1 MQSLKRGREAT
12 FSLYHPAHSGVCLG
26 MPAHPRKK
34 PKRSFNPLLA
44 VLVSGGVLLVLLVVG
59 LLVAKSMVNGWL
71 RGEGFRDWL
80 AKEAAGVLRSEIEL
94 STLEWKGS
102 EVYAE
107 RFKATGREE
116 AGFSVLSLDGVRARA
131 GGIVRRAVRVPEVT
145 VNRLELSFSP
155 ERKSGP
161 EANPTE
167 RGGSHGTS
175 GAALPGWLK
184 NYLPDRVEI
193 DEIAVATTRISV
205 KKAEGEVF
213 LLSGARAV
221 LAPDFGTGF
230 WTIDGQGGTIRLPGQ
245 PEIALK
251 DLGLRWKERDLF
263 IDRCALGIFKE
274 GHVDG
279 KGEIG
284 FEDPGRFDLELEISA
299 IDIDELVQGEWR
311 DRLAGTVHGPVRI
324 TGAPGALVY
333 EGTMN
338 VSDGRIEAMP
348 VLKRIAQYTRSE
360 RFERL
365 VLNQA
370 KVDFKREGDRLELR
384 NLAVQSDGLV
394 RVEGEAD
401 LVGDQL
407 TGAFQVGVTP
417 GTMRWIPGAE
427 RLVFTV
433 ERDGFLWAPMKLA
446 GTLAEPRE
454 DLSARLIAAAGEA
467 VISDLPA
474 GVLDAAQGLLKPGGE
489 PGEEKS
495 ATGDLIDQGK
505 KALEL
510 LTPLLKVP

>member
-1 MQSLKRGREAT
+1 
-12 FSLYHPAHSGVCLG
+12 
-26 MPAHPRKK
+26 MPANPRKK

-44 VLVSGGVLLVLLVVG
+44 VLATGGALLVVLVVG
-59 LLVAKSMVNGWL
+59 LLFAKSMVNDWL
-71 RGEGFRDWL
+71 RGEGFREWL
-80 AKEAAGVLRSEIEL
+80 AREAARVLRSEIEL
-94 STLEWKGS
+94 SQLEWKGS

-107 RFKATGREE
+107 EFRATGHED
-116 AGFSVLSLDGVRARA
+116 AGFAVLALDGVRARA
-131 GGIVRRAVRVPEVT
+131 GGIARRAVRVPEVT
-145 VNRLELSFSP
+145 VNRLDLRFSP
-155 ERKSGP
+155 ERKAGS
-161 EANPTE
+161 EAVVPKD
-167 RGGSHGTS
+167 GDDGGTS
-175 GAALPGWLK
+175 ATSLPGWLK
-184 NYLPDRVEI
+184 RYLPDRVEI
-193 DEIAVATTRISV
+193 DEIAVATTRVSV
-205 KKAEGEVF
+205 EKAEGEVF
-213 LLSGARAV
+213 LLNGARAV
-221 LAPDFGTGF
+221 LKPDFQTGF
-230 WTIDGQGGTIRLPGQ
+230 WSIDGQGGKIRLPGQ
-245 PEIALK
+245 PEIALN
-251 DLGLRWKERDLF
+251 DLGLRWKGSDLF

-284 FEDPGRFDLELEISA
+284 FEGPGLFDLELEISA
-299 IDIDELVQGEWR
+299 IDIDELVKGEWR
-311 DRLAGTVHGPVRI
+311 DRLTGTVHGPVRI

-333 EGTMN
+333 EGTLN

-370 KVDFKREGDRLELR
+370 TVDFKREGDRLELR
-384 NLAVQSDGLV
+384 NLVVQSDGLV

-401 LVGDQL
+401 LVGEQL
-407 TGAFQVGVTP
+407 IGSFQVGVTP

-427 RLVFTV
+427 RLVFTE
-433 ERDGFLWAPMKLA
+433 ERDGFLWAPMSLA

-474 GVLDAAQGLLKPGGE
+474 GVLDAAQELLKPGGE
-489 PGEEKS
+489 KS
-495 ATGDLIDQGK
+495 GNGNLIDQGK